1 MDPEGAGELMAI
13 AKWARGGAW
22 GACAIYGCVQTV
34 TSLVCKGRYYC
45 EKCKGWHRVTTGTPK
60 EPQP

>member
-1 MDPEGAGELMAI
+1 MAI

-22 GACAIYGCVQTV
+22 GASAIYGCVQTV

-45 EKCKGWHRVTTGTPK
+45 EKCKGWHRVTQKETQLVHPSPK
-60 EPQP
+60 EER